1 MDDPKFEQMKQAKE
15 YFHATAMTIPGVHG
29 TSIGVK
35 RVDGKPTDQLAICV
49 HLTRK
54 RPLATIPPDEQ
65 IPLEVDGFMTDVIEH
80 APIIR
85 CDAQSERRAM
95 YEDNSKYR
103 PLVGGTKLSAGYSFG
118 TLGCIVRKPDGS
130 CHALSAA
137 HVLGEAGTTVYQ
149 PAKVKCDEIG
159 STTEVQDC
167 SQMDAAIASL
177 DYYYDAGL
185 AYIREIGAISGT
197 HDIGRQDLPYPIAK
211 RGASTGL
218 THGSVVAIHYSGVA
232 ANLEQFQ
239 DMLFIDGRGDEFV
252 DHGDSGSA
260 IVHRID
266 EDHNLVTGLLWG
278 KAPDANRIG
287 VATPIDRILETF
299 GVSVLTASDPVRASS
314 ETLLGRFEAFLS
326 STQRGKA
333 YWDAYA
339 HNRIYFR
346 HIFHHVP
353 RLAAMWRKMPVPEMI
368 EALREAMLDPDTVI
382 PMKLGAHDTEEVMW
396 DLYEALGKFLQAN
409 HQRQLQQQAASFCR
423 LVCGNI
429 GNSWRNALHGIPLPE
444 LDASEA

>member
-1 MDDPKFEQMKQAKE
+1 MDDMTFEQMKQAKE

-29 TSIGVK
+29 TSIGIK
-35 RVDGKPTDQLAICV
+35 RIGGKPTGQLAICV
-49 HLTRK
+49 HLSRK
-54 RPLATIPPDEQ
+54 RASATIPAEEQ
-65 IPLEVDGFMTDVIEH
+65 IPLEVDGFPTDVIEH

-85 CDAQSERRAM
+85 CEAKSERRAM

-118 TLGCIVRKPDGS
+118 TLGCIVTKPDGS
-130 CHALSAA
+130 YYALSAA
-137 HVLGEAGTTVYQ
+137 HVLGELGTTVYQ

-159 STTEVQDC
+159 TAVAVQECSEV
-167 SQMDAAIASL
+167 DAAIASL

-185 AYIREIGAISGT
+185 AYIREIGAVTGT
-197 HDIGRQDLPYPIAK
+197 HDVGRDDLPCAIAK

-218 THGSVVAIHYSGVA
+218 THGSVAAIHYSGLA
-232 ANLEQFQ
+232 ANLERFQ

-260 IVHRID
+260 IVRPVD
-266 EDHNLVTGLLWG
+266 EDHNLVVGLLWG

-287 VATPIDRILETF
+287 VATPIERITEAL
-299 GVSVLTASDPVRASS
+299 GVSVLTASDAVRPQ
-314 ETLLGRFEAFLS
+314 EDTLLGRFEAFLS
-326 STQRGKA
+326 DTQRGKA

-353 RLAAMWRKMPVPEMI
+353 RLAATWRRMPVPEMI
-368 EALREAMLDPDTVI
+368 EALRAAMLDPDTLI
-382 PMKLGAHDTEEVMW
+382 PMKLGTHDTEEVMW

-409 HQRQLQQQAASFCR
+409 HQRMLQQQAASFCR

-429 GNSWRNALHGIPLPE
+429 GNSWRNALHGIPMPE
-444 LDASEA
+444 ASLSES

>member
-1 MDDPKFEQMKQAKE
+1 MDETTFEQMKQAKE

-35 RVDGKPTDQLAICV
+35 RVQGKLTDQLAICI

-54 RPLATIPPDEQ
+54 RPLGTIPLEELL
-65 IPLEVDGFMTDVIEH
+65 PLEVDGFLTDVIEH

-85 CDAQSERRAM
+85 CEAKSEARAM
-95 YEDNSKYR
+95 YEDSSKYR

-130 CHALSAA
+130 CYALSAA
-137 HVLGEAGTTVYQ
+137 HVLGEVGSTVYQ
-149 PAKVKCDEIG
+149 PAKVKCDELG
-159 STTEVQDC
+159 TTVAAQEC

-185 AYIREIGAISGT
+185 AHIREIGDVTGT
-197 HDIGRQDLPYPIAK
+197 HDPGHDELPLPVAK

-218 THGSVVAIHYSGVA
+218 SFGSVVAFNYSGMA
-232 ANLEQFQ
+232 ANRERFQ

-260 IVHRID
+260 IVHPID
-266 EDHNLVTGLLWG
+266 AEHNLVVGLLWG

-287 VATPIDRILETF
+287 VATPIDRITGAL
-299 GVSVLTASDPVRASS
+299 GVSVLTTHYTVRAPT
-314 ETLLGRFEAFLS
+314 ETLLGRFEAFLGE
-326 STQRGKA
+326 TARGKA

-346 HIFHHVP
+346 HIFHQVP
-353 RLAAMWRKMPVPEMI
+353 RLAVMWRRMPVADMI
-368 EALREAMLDPDTVI
+368 EALRVAMLDPDTVI
-382 PMKLGAHDTEEVMW
+382 PAKLGGHDTEDVMW
-396 DLYEALGKFLQAN
+396 DLYEGLGKFLQAN
-409 HQRQLQQQAASFCR
+409 HQPMLQQQAASFCR
-423 LVCGNI
+423 FVCGNI
-429 GNSWRNALHGIPLPE
+429 GNTWRNALHGIPLPE
-444 LDASEA
+444 ASTAES

>member
-1 MDDPKFEQMKQAKE
+1 MDELTFEQMKQAKE
-15 YFHATAMTIPGVHG
+15 FFHATAMTIPGVHG

-35 RVDGKPTDQLAICV
+35 RVNGRPTGELAICV

-54 RPLATIPPDEQ
+54 RSLATIPASEQ
-65 IPLEVDGFMTDVIEH
+65 IPVEVDGFMTDVIEH

-85 CDAQSERRAM
+85 CEAQSERRAM

-118 TLGCIVRKPDGS
+118 TLGCIVAKPDGS
-130 CHALSAA
+130 YHALTAA
-137 HVLGEAGTTVYQ
+137 HVLGEVGTTVYQ

-159 STTEVQDC
+159 TTVEVQEC
-167 SQMDAAIASL
+167 SQVDAAIASL

-185 AYIREIGAISGT
+185 AYIREIGAVSGT
-197 HDIGRQDLPYPIAK
+197 HDIGKDDLPFAVAK

-218 THGSVVAIHYSGVA
+218 TFGSVVALCYSGLA

-239 DMLFIDGRGDEFV
+239 YMLFVDGRGDDFV

-260 IVHRID
+260 IVHQID
-266 EDHNLVTGLLWG
+266 EDNNLVVGLLWG
-278 KAPDANRIG
+278 KSPDANRIG
-287 VATPIDRILETF
+287 VATPIDRVTDSL
-299 GVSVLTASDPVRASS
+299 GVRVLTTADPVRPQSD
-314 ETLLGRFEAFLS
+314 TLLGRFEAFLS
-326 STQRGKA
+326 ETERGKA

-346 HIFHHVP
+346 HIFHNVP
-353 RLAAMWRKMPVPEMI
+353 RLAATWRRMPVAEMI
-368 EALREAMLDPDTVI
+368 EALRQAMLDPDTVI
-382 PMKLGAHDTEEVMW
+382 PMKLGAHETEEVMW
-396 DLYEALGKFLQAN
+396 DLYEALGKFLQQN
-409 HQRQLQQQAASFCR
+409 HQRMLQQQAASFCR

-429 GNSWRNALHGIPLPE
+429 GNSWRNALHGIPIPE
-444 LDASEA
+444 TSLND